1 MNTNKLKSL
10 RVLNGFT
17 QEKVAER
24 AKMSTKTYN
33 RKELGIIPF
42 TDEEILCLSVIL
54 NLDINL
60 VNEIFFD
67 NQLTKCISNAK
78 SFQASCVNT

>member
-1 MNTNKLKSL
+1 MNTKKLKSL
-10 RVLNGFT
+10 RVLNGLT
-17 QEKVAER
+17 QENVAEM

-42 TDEEILCLSVIL
+42 NDEEILALSAIL

-67 NQLTKCISNAK
+67 NQLTKCMGNTK
-78 SFQASCVNT
+78 SFQANCINS

>member
-1 MNTNKLKSL
+1 MGLTQQKLAK
-10 RVLNGFT
+10 
-17 QEKVAER
+17 E

-42 TDEEILCLSVIL
+42 TGEEIINVSKILS
-54 NLDINL
+54 LDINL

-67 NQLTKCISNAK
+67 NKLTECICNESSFEAKCINS
-78 SFQASCVNT
+78 